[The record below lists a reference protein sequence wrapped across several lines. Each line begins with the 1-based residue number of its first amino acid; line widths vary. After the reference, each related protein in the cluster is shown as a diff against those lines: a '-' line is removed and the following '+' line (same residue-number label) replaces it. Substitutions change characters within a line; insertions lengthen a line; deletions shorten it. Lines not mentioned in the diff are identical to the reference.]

1 MKRHQDKGRAG
12 SEAARDAD
20 RPTARTRPESGID
33 GSQAWYVA
41 EGKRGQQLLDQGQVG
56 QATEVFAALLVRLGD
71 APSYGRAVILGRLG
85 RCLHMGGRPDLA
97 VARLREAM
105 VVIGRLAPSDGVK
118 GLRGTLRSELGD
130 ALRAGGQYGDARKAY
145 EAALKIGEELND
157 LRGQGVDLGKL
168 GALALAEG
176 KLEEALKRHQ
186 AARRVFQQLHEPDME
201 AAAWHQLGRVYHEQ
215 RQWDEAERHYRE
227 AARISEE
234 RGHLAAAAQTWNQ
247 LGVLAQE
254 TGKPETAEGWYRKA
268 LEVDRQLGNP
278 SQLRR
283 RLSRLADL
291 LQHQPDRLVDAR
303 HLAEEALAVVLSL
316 DGLDPTAAEIWKPY
330 GILADIV
337 DKEART
343 TADGEVRVALEI
355 QARDYREVQ
364 RHAPVIFATLAR
376 VGESPGYG
384 RAVILG
390 QLGRCFYMGKRPDL
404 AVACLR
410 EAISITATLA
420 PSDGVKGLAGALH
433 SDLGN
438 TLRVIGQEAGATEA
452 HEAALKIAEEL
463 KDLRGQAQ
471 ASQRLGRVFQEQR
484 QRNEALAFEVTLH
497 EDLMTDY
504 VFETDLLVDG
514 PRERRIFQWTEETD
528 LPADGVHP
536 LLLPCARTWIDDEGA
551 VRFSLPLAEPIVE
564 RHPGCTVMR
573 RTRREVAVSG
583 NPGIVWR
590 LVQGM
595 DGASTVAEIL
605 SRLQS
610 SERAVAARMLAVL
623 AATGAIDVSGRPVGR
638 FLHLATK
645 KGVLPAGGLE
655 GDAVLRLATD
665 GDYRAYPEAPRI
677 AVSQSIP
684 SRLRTFHALTRSRR
698 SYRDYP
704 GLALGRD
711 DFDALLNTACGVT
724 GTMSWAGRE
733 VKLRA
738 YPSSGALYAVEIY
751 PVVFR
756 VEGLEPAVYHFRAVE
771 NALEVMRPRIDPGH
785 FVGAAL
791 PVEREMVAG
800 AAALICL
807 TGCFPRHERKY
818 GEGGY
823 RMLIAEAG
831 HISQNLV
838 LAATALG
845 LSARPFGGVF
855 DDLLNHDLGLD
866 GAEEQFL
873 LAVLVGHTGA
883 TAREPASSAKD
894 RS

>member
-1 MKRHQDKGRAG
+1 MKRHKGKELAG
-12 SEAARDAD
+12 SGAARGPDT
-20 RPTARTRPESGID
+20 PTARARPESGVD
-33 GSQAWYVA
+33 SSQAWYIA
-41 EGKRGQQLLDQGQVG
+41 EGKRGQQLLDQGQVD
-56 QATEVFAALLVRLGD
+56 QATEVFAAILIRLGET
-71 APSYGRAVILGRLG
+71 PSYGRAVILGRLG
-85 RCLHMGGRPDLA
+85 RCFHMGGRSDLA

-105 VVIGRLAPSDGVK
+105 GVVGRLTPSDGVK

-157 LRGQGVDLGKL
+157 LRSQGVDLGRL

-176 KLEEALKRHQ
+176 KLDEALRRHQ
-186 AARRVFQQLHEPDME
+186 AARRLFQQLHEPEME
-201 AAAWHQLGRVYHEQ
+201 AAACHQLGRVYHEQ
-215 RQWDEAERHYRE
+215 RQSDEAERYYRE

-268 LEVDRQLGNP
+268 LAVDRQIGNP
-278 SQLRR
+278 SRLRH
-283 RLSRLADL
+283 RLSNLADL
-291 LQHQPDRLVDAR
+291 LQNQPDRLVDAR
-303 HLAEEALAVVLSL
+303 RLAEEALAVVLSL
-316 DGLDPTAAEIWKPY
+316 DGLDPTAAEVWKTY
-330 GILADIV
+330 GILADII

-343 TADGEVRVALEI
+343 IAEDERRAALEV

-364 RHAPVIFATLAR
+364 RHAPLIFATLAR

-390 QLGRCFYMGKRPDL
+390 QLGRCFYMGTRPDL
-404 AVACLR
+404 AVVCLR

-420 PSDGVKGLAGALH
+420 QNDGVKGLGGALQ

-438 TLRVIGQEAGATEA
+438 TLRAIGLEAEAAEA
-452 HEAALKIAEEL
+452 HEAALRIAEEL
-463 KDLRGQAQ
+463 QDLRGQAY
-471 ASQRLGRVFQEQR
+471 ASQQLGRVFQEPR
-484 QRNEALAFEVTLH
+484 QRNAGSAFEVMLY
-497 EDLMTDY
+497 EDLMTDF

-514 PRERRIFQWTEETD
+514 PRERRIFQWTEQTD
-528 LPADGVHP
+528 PPAGGVHP
-536 LLLPCARTWIDDEGA
+536 LLMPCARTWIDDEGA
-551 VRFSLPLAEPIVE
+551 VRFSLPPGEPIVE

-573 RTRREVAVSG
+573 RLRREIAVSG
-583 NPGIVWR
+583 NPAVVWR
-590 LVQGM
+590 LIQGM

-605 SRLQS
+605 GRLQT
-610 SERAVAARMLAVL
+610 SERAVAASMLATL
-623 AATGAIDVSGRPVGR
+623 AATGAIDVSGRPFGR

-665 GDYRAYPEAPRI
+665 GNYRAYPEAPGV
-677 AVSQSIP
+677 AVSQSVP
-684 SRLRTFHALTRSRR
+684 NALRTFHTLTRARR
-698 SYRDYP
+698 SHRDYRGL
-704 GLALGRD
+704 GLARG
-711 DFDALLNTACGVT
+711 DFDALLHTACGVT
-724 GTMSWAGRE
+724 GAMPWAGRE

-756 VEGLEPAVYHFRAVE
+756 VEGLEPAVFHYRAVE
-771 NALEVMRPRIDPGH
+771 NLLEVVRPAIDLDLL
-785 FVGAAL
+785 VGAAL

-800 AAALICL
+800 AAVLFCL
-807 TGCFPRHERKY
+807 AGCFPRHERKY

-823 RMLIAEAG
+823 RMLVAEAG
-831 HISQNLV
+831 HISQNLI

-855 DDLLNHDLGLD
+855 DDLLNHDLGLG
-866 GAEEQFL
+866 GADEQFL
-873 LAVLVGHTGA
+873 LGVLVGHTGE
-883 TAREPASSAKD
+883 R
-894 RS
+894 

>member
-1 MKRHQDKGRAG
+1 MKRPKDKERAG
-12 SEAARDAD
+12 PGAAREAD
-20 RPTARTRPESGID
+20 VPTAGTRPESGVD
-33 GSQAWYVA
+33 SSPAWYVA
-41 EGKRGQQLLDQGQVG
+41 EGKRGQQLLDQGQAG
-56 QATEVFAALLVRLGD
+56 QATEVFEAILTRLGET
-71 APSYGRAVILGRLG
+71 PSYGRAVILGRLG
-85 RCLHMGGRPDLA
+85 RCFHVGGRPDLA

-105 VVIGRLAPSDGVK
+105 DVIGRLAPSEGVK
-118 GLRGTLRSELGD
+118 GLRGTLRSDLGD
-130 ALRAGGQYGDARKAY
+130 ALRAGGQFGDARKAY

-157 LRGQGVDLGKL
+157 LRSQGVDLGRL

-176 KLEEALKRHQ
+176 KLEEALTRHR
-186 AARRVFQQLHEPDME
+186 AARRLFQMLHEPDME
-201 AAAWHQLGRVYHEQ
+201 AAAWHQLGRVHHEQ

-254 TGKPETAEGWYRKA
+254 TGSSETAEGWYRKA
-268 LEVDRQLGNP
+268 LEVDRQSGNP
-278 SQLRR
+278 SQLRH
-283 RLSRLADL
+283 RLSNLADL
-291 LQHQPDRLVDAR
+291 LQNQPDRLVDAR
-303 HLAEEALAVVLSL
+303 HLAEEALAVVLTL
-316 DGLDPTAAEIWKPY
+316 DGLDRAAAEIWKTY
-330 GILADIV
+330 GILADIA

-343 TADGEVRVALEI
+343 TADSERRAALEM

-364 RHAPVIFATLAR
+364 RHAPVIVATLAR

-420 PSDGVKGLAGALH
+420 PSDGLKGLGGALH

-438 TLRVIGQEAGATEA
+438 TLRAIGHDADATEA
-452 HEAALKIAEEL
+452 HETALRIAEEL
-463 KDLRGQAQ
+463 QDVRGQAY
-471 ASQRLGRVFQEQR
+471 ASQQLGRIFQEQR
-484 QRNEALAFEVTLH
+484 QRNEALAFEVTLY
-497 EDLMTDY
+497 EDLMADY

-528 LPADGVHP
+528 PPSDGVRP
-536 LLLPCARTWIDDEGA
+536 LLLPCTRTWIDDEGA
-551 VRFSLPLAEPIVE
+551 VRFSLPPGEPIVE

-573 RTRREVAVSG
+573 RIRREVAVSG

-590 LVQGM
+590 LIRGM

-605 SRLQS
+605 SRLQAS
-610 SERAVAARMLAVL
+610 SERAVAVSMLAAL

-665 GDYRAYPEAPRI
+665 GNYRAYPEAPRI

-684 SRLRTFHALTRSRR
+684 NRLRTFHQLTRSRR
-698 SYRDYP
+698 SHRNYR
-704 GLALGRD
+704 GLALGRG
-711 DFDALLNTACGVT
+711 DFDALLHTACGVT
-724 GTMSWAGRE
+724 GAMPWAGRE

-756 VEGLEPAVYHFRAVE
+756 VEGLEPAVFHYRAVE
-771 NALEVMRPRIDPGH
+771 NVLEVVRPGIDPGLV
-785 FVGAAL
+785 VGAAL

-800 AAALICL
+800 AAALFCL
-807 TGCFPRHERKY
+807 AGCFPRHERKY

-823 RMLIAEAG
+823 RMLVAEAG
-831 HISQNLV
+831 HISQNLI

-855 DDLLNHDLGLD
+855 DDLLNHDLGLG
-866 GAEEQFL
+866 GADEQFL
-873 LAVLVGHTGA
+873 LAVLVGHNGET
-883 TAREPASSAKD
+883 
-894 RS
+894 